1 VDSCRLVHE
10 EAQRTHVRE
19 RSWVTLHEVFSVV
32 LAAATVAG
40 IIMRPWHIPE
50 WIWAGTGAAAALL
63 FGLLS
68 PTAAVATLAQGWN
81 VYLFLAGI
89 MLLAELARQH
99 GVFDL
104 LSAIALRAAGGSQR
118 RLFTLFFSTGVVVT
132 AFLANDTTAVL
143 LTVAVCAAIACT
155 SADPLPYLYACAFVS
170 NATSFILPISNPA
183 NLVVFDGRLPLL
195 GTWIQ
200 SFGLSALV
208 AIAVTYIILR
218 YIFRQALSARFVV
231 VGAGNAPLSPAGR
244 IAAVALVL
252 SAIALIVTNACGGS
266 IGIAAA
272 IAAILAIIFVSL
284 ADRRTFIEAT
294 RHVSWGIIPLV
305 AGLFV
310 VVAAL
315 DSGGLLGSAASAL
328 HDTRTWEPH
337 TAALVISG
345 VIAIAVNIFN
355 NLPVALFAG
364 SALQKNILPQH
375 LSHVVLVAVDLGP
388 NLSVSGSLSTLLWL
402 AIVRQANLQVTPWHF
417 FRLGLLVCL
426 PALLLAILFV
436 R

>member
-1 VDSCRLVHE
+1 L
-10 EAQRTHVRE
+10 
-19 RSWVTLHEVFSVV
+19 VTLHGVFSVV

-40 IIMRPWHIPE
+40 IIIRPWRIPE
-50 WIWAGTGAAAALL
+50 WVWAVAGAAAALL
-63 FGLLS
+63 FGLLL
-68 PTAAVATLAQGWN
+68 PAAAGAALARGWN

-99 GVFDL
+99 GVFDT
-104 LSAIALRAAGGSQR
+104 LSDIALRAAGGSQG
-118 RLFTLFFSTGVVVT
+118 RLFTLFFGTGVIVT

-155 SADPLPYLYACAFVS
+155 SADPLPYVYACAFVS

-183 NLVVFDGRLPLL
+183 NLVVFDDHLPLL
-195 GTWIQ
+195 GAWIQ

-208 AIAVTYIILR
+208 AIAATYIILW
-218 YIFRQALSARFVV
+218 YIFRGALSERYVV
-231 VGAGNAPLSPAGR
+231 VGGNVPLSPAGR

-272 IAAILAIIFVSL
+272 SAAIVAIIFVSF
-284 ADRRTFIEAT
+284 ADSRTLIEAT
-294 RHVSWGIIPLV
+294 RHVAWGIIPLV
-305 AGLFV
+305 GGLFV

-315 DSGGLLGSAASAL
+315 DSGGLLGQAASAL
-328 HDTRTWEPH
+328 HEMRTWEPH

-345 VIAIAVNIFN
+345 VIAIAANIFN
-355 NLPVALFAG
+355 NLPVALFAR
-364 SALQKNILPQH
+364 STLQAHVLPH
-375 LSHVVLVAVDLGP
+375 YLSHVVLVAVDLGP

-402 AIVRQANLQVTPWHF
+402 TIVRRANLHVTPWHF
-417 FRLGLLVCL
+417 FRLGLVVCL
-426 PALLLAILFV
+426 PALLLATLCV